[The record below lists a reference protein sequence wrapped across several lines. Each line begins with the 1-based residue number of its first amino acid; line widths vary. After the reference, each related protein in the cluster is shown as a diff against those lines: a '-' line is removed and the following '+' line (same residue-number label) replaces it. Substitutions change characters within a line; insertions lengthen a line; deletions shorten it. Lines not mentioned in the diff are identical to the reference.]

1 MMRITSLYLICVLM
15 LPSCQSFEEASK
27 VLKNEKV
34 KTTDEFLVKKREP
47 LILPPDYEKVPEP
60 FTANKKKEG
69 ESDKIKKILN
79 TPINEETTV
88 EKLAIE
94 DSVIKKIKK

>member
-1 MMRITSLYLICVLM
+1 M
-15 LPSCQSFEEASK
+15 LPSCQSFNEAAK

-34 KTTDEFLVKKREP
+34 QTTDEFLVKKREP

-60 FTANKKKEG
+60 FTANNKKEG

-79 TPINEETTV
+79 SPIKEETTV

-94 DSVIKKIKK
+94 DSIIKKIKQ

>member
-1 MMRITSLYLICVLM
+1 M
-15 LPSCQSFEEASK
+15 LSSCQSFDEAAK

-34 KTTDEFLVKKREP
+34 QTTDEFLVKKREP

-60 FTANKKKEG
+60 FTVKKKKEG
-69 ESDKIKKILN
+69 DSDKIKEILN
-79 TPINEETTV
+79 SPIKEETTV

-94 DSVIKKIKK
+94 DSVIKKIQQ

>member
-1 MMRITSLYLICVLM
+1 MRITSLYLICLLM
-15 LPSCQSFEEASK
+15 LPSCQSFNEAAK

-34 KTTDEFLVKKREP
+34 QTTDEFLVKKREP

-60 FTANKKKEG
+60 FTANNKKEG

-79 TPINEETTV
+79 SPIKEETTV

-94 DSVIKKIKK
+94 DSIIKKIKQ